1 MNSGSGFYAGEAE
14 IADRRFLGKGVLEPF
29 PKRRINY
36 KQERG
41 RIMLF
46 SEFKCKE
53 VINLRN
59 CKQLG
64 RVGDL
69 EFDEC
74 SGCIHKIYVPRGS
87 KWENFFKCQEDYCI
101 PFRDIKQIGPDIILV
116 DICED

>member
-1 MNSGSGFYAGEAE
+1 M
-14 IADRRFLGKGVLEPF
+14 
-29 PKRRINY
+29 
-36 KQERG
+36 G
-41 RIMLF
+41 RIMLL

-64 RVGDL
+64 RVSDL

-74 SGCIHKIYVPRGS
+74 SGCIHKIFVPRGN

-116 DICED
+116 DICTD

>member
-1 MNSGSGFYAGEAE
+1 MNQIQILE
-14 IADRRFLGKGVLEPF
+14 EPF
-29 PKRRINY
+29 AGGSISCNEEINL
-36 KQERG
+36 G
-41 RIMLF
+41 HIMLL

-64 RVGDL
+64 RVSDL

-74 SGCIHKIYVPRGS
+74 SGCIHKIFVPRGN

-116 DICED
+116 DICTD